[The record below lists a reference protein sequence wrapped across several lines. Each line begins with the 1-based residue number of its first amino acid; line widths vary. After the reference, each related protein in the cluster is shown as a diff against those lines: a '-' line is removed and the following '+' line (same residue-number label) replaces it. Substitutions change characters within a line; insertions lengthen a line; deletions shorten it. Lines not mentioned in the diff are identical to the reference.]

1 MRNPEQGSNG
11 IPNQI
16 LDLLSHDDSLL
27 SSSRF
32 TDDYIRDLMKSN
44 KPVLN
49 PQASMQKPKLSD
61 YTTNRKPL
69 EKTHSSERR
78 FLISKKPKEA
88 KKPKRSSSFESVKSS
103 GTTKMSFSRDQE
115 FIDEND
121 NVVSPQYNQPHRLP
135 VMANLN
141 TKTIGGI
148 RPKAVPVPVK
158 EIKEIRKEFLMNF
171 AASGKTSGG

>member
-1 MRNPEQGSNG
+1 
-11 IPNQI
+11 
-16 LDLLSHDDSLL
+16 
-27 SSSRF
+27 
-32 TDDYIRDLMKSN
+32 MKNN

-49 PQASMQKPKLSD
+49 PQDTMQKPKLSD

-69 EKTHSSERR
+69 EKTEKTLSSERR
-78 FLISKKPKEA
+78 FLISKKPKET
-88 KKPKRSSSFESVKSS
+88 KKPKKSNSYESIKSN

-121 NVVSPQYNQPHRLP
+121 NLASPQHNQPHRLP

-148 RPKAVPVPVK
+148 RPKAVPLPVRPSKEPGKEPGK
-158 EIKEIRKEFLMNF
+158 EIKEIRREFLMNY